1 MKKKKQENDVGYRIM
16 GNYEITY
23 KTNGFK
29 QNKTLISKYEWDNI
43 LKPLKKVISII
54 EDSNRGK
61 PSDESNLLK
70 DSLKIMFGNYDN
82 CFPEESPLHLSI
94 KNGDLIL
101 PPQQGGTHKISWK
114 LIKNK

>member
-23 KTNGFK
+23 KSNGFK

-61 PSDESNLLK
+61 PSNESNLLK
-70 DSLKIMFGNYDN
+70 DLLKIMFGNFNN
-82 CFPEESPLHLSI
+82 CFPEESPLHSSI

-101 PPQQGGTHKISWK
+101 PPQQGGIHKVSWK